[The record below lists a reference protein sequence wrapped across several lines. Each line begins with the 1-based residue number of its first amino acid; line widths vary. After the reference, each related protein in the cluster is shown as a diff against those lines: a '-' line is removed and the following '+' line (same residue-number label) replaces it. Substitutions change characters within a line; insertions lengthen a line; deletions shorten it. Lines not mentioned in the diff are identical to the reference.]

1 MKTILQIL
9 CVFAVFGII
18 VGFYCLGGQQE
29 EELGATDF
37 DAYHQ
42 KGVTTEPVNFDNIWL
57 DNAKAQNLVGY
68 NKYRYQYTYTMKVK
82 GKVDKATLKLP
93 IPNNT
98 ENSQY
103 ISNLKINPKPY
114 KIFETNGN
122 SIAEYKL
129 TDLKEGQYRFTIEGT
144 AALKK
149 YDIDKAKSEG
159 KNTNPERDIRRYLI
173 GEKGIETNHQ
183 YIKEL
188 ASKISGSTQEEVVA
202 NIFRFVKDKIEYT
215 LGSKN
220 PSALNGLKSGRG
232 QCGELAAAMVA
243 LCRAKGIPA
252 RIVSG
257 NIAREFDTPHTWVEV
272 YYPQLGWVLYDP
284 TVVDSRMTASGQR
297 TIANNNLDYISSL
310 RNEFTPWYVTYSNTN
325 TGYTGDIAIKETIK
339 ITRQ

>member
-1 MKTILQIL
+1 MKTIIQIL
-9 CVFAVFGII
+9 CCFAVFGIFF
-18 VGFYCLGGQQE
+18 GFYCLGDKE
-29 EELGATDF
+29 EQLGATDF

-42 KGVTTEPVNFDNIWL
+42 KGVTSEPVNFDNMWI
-57 DNAKAQNLVGY
+57 NSTTPQNLVGY
-68 NKYRYQYTYTMKVK
+68 NKYKYQYTYIMKVR

-98 ENSQY
+98 ANSQY
-103 ISNLKINPKPY
+103 ISDLKLNPKPY
-114 KIFETNGN
+114 KIFEANGN

-129 TDLKEGQYRFTIEGT
+129 TDLKEGQYRFTIEGIAT
-144 AALKK
+144 LKK
-149 YDIDKAKSEG
+149 YDIDKAKAEG
-159 KNTNPERDIRRYLI
+159 KNSNPERDIRRYLI
-173 GEKGIETNHQ
+173 GERGIETNHQ
-183 YIKEL
+183 YIKDL
-188 ASKISGSTQEEVVA
+188 ASKITGNSQEQVVA

-220 PSALNGLKSGRG
+220 PSAVNGLKSGRG

-257 NIAREFDTPHTWVEV
+257 NIARSADTPHTWVEV

-284 TVVDSRMTASGQR
+284 TVVDSRTTVSGQR
-297 TIANNNLDYISSL
+297 TIANNNLDYIASL
-310 RNEFTPWYVTYSNTN
+310 RNDFTPWYLTYSNTN
-325 TGYTGDIAIKETIK
+325 TGYSGDIVLKESIK